1 MMMTL
6 TRLCFLFITAL
17 CMTAL
22 PVYKAFAL
30 EDVLAVG
37 VSDQAV
43 AYGKSQV
50 GFGYSALFGKNW
62 QEGPMGIL
70 VTLYTPYMMLASRAA
85 KIERT
90 EDDAKKAALRKSLKK
105 EISFYRY
112 NPQDITVKILV
123 SLYGDSETF
132 LNTVKVT
139 MKGFGQGRYTEL
151 KPTRRVV
158 DPKARYLETR
168 HGAKIYTGDIA
179 LYIPWADFKK
189 LETFAVTLIGDSEK
203 NTSSGLGQP
212 VTLQFAMDE
221 VR

>member
-1 MMMTL
+1 VMTYLIRQSCLVFTTFLLVTL
-6 TRLCFLFITAL
+6 TIQ
-17 CMTAL
+17 
-22 PVYKAFAL
+22 KAFAL

-62 QEGPMGIL
+62 QEGSMGIL

-90 EDDAKKAALRKSLKK
+90 EDDAKKTALRKSLKK

-123 SLYGDSETF
+123 SLYGDADTF
-132 LNTVKVT
+132 LNTVKVS
-139 MKGFGQGRYTEL
+139 MKGFGLGRYTDL
-151 KPTRRVV
+151 KPIRRVV
-158 DPKARYLETR
+158 DTKARYLETR
-168 HGAKIYTGDIA
+168 HGVKVYTGDIA
-179 LYIPWADFKK
+179 LYLPWADFKK
-189 LETFAVTLIGDSEK
+189 LETFSVTITGDPEK

-212 VTLQFAMDE
+212 VTLQFVMDDI
-221 VR
+221 R